1 MLLAYIAMELVSN
14 NDSLNLYF
22 KLTTPNPTWY
32 NILSLIEHLTIDVC
46 KALPYFY
53 TFTGCDT
60 VSNAP
65 FLILG
70 WKVKRKTI

>member
-1 MLLAYIAMELVSN
+1 MELVSN
-14 NDSLNLYF
+14 NDSLYLYF

-53 TFTGCDT
+53 AFTGCDT